1 MPRAPAPVPSE
12 PAVFWVWGSG
22 EGQSYAGPELGSAA
36 PAPWAAFRTQ
46 SVAPPGLDLTA
57 PGPARHPKGAA
68 RAAKEDGA
76 RGATAPPALATSQ
89 AQRHLSTFQP
99 LPPPHRKIPHS
110 GRLGGRER
118 HWARALSA
126 KISAT
131 RVCLLFGPAGRTGPA
146 GDDAWL
152 GGGSSARREDSSRPG
167 RGSPAVLPSQAARK
181 GQSRRQA
188 RAENRAGAGG
198 RAAVPE
204 RSPPRPDP
212 ALLAAAARRSGGKE
226 GTRMKQ
232 KPGPRRRLLP
242 HPDPS
247 PSRDA
252 GSILPRRKKMRFT
265 PKSFQERKESGGRG
279 KQRGGDW
286 KS

>member
-68 RAAKEDGA
+68 RAAREDGA

-99 LPPPHRKIPHS
+99 LPTPPPQDPAFGAARGARTALGPRTVGQNKCHPSLSPLRPRRPHGPRRRRRLAGRRVFRTPGGLVPARPRLPGGASES
-110 GRLGGRER
+110 GGEEG
-118 HWARALSA
+118 A
-126 KISAT
+126 
-131 RVCLLFGPAGRTGPA
+131 VPPAGT
-146 GDDAWL
+146 
-152 GGGSSARREDSSRPG
+152 RREPG
-167 RGSPAVLPSQAARK
+167 R
-181 GQSRRQA
+181 
-188 RAENRAGAGG
+188 GG